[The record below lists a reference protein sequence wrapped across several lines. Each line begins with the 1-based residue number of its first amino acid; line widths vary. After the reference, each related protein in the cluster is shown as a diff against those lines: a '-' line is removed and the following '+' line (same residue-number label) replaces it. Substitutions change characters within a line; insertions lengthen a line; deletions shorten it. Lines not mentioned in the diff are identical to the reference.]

1 VLHAALFTVRNG
13 CVLTENE
20 HKKENRVVH
29 ARVASKLVK
38 NSVTVI
44 SSPTACPL
52 EKKFA
57 LSIISLYYH
66 IALPIRLFPTT
77 LTSNRGTRTR
87 CPCSRPCGAVCLIG
101 RRRLQLRSACACAVA
116 RGCGARGGRWQ
127 RKVVKHT
134 ILLRSLYGPILPPM
148 WALYVPCRQLFRN
161 PMLFFA

>member
-1 VLHAALFTVRNG
+1 MCVCMCVRFQLKQPRLIVESEPETHAAETTDRGVSDFGRTHGVSRTWTHLRP
-13 CVLTENE
+13 
-20 HKKENRVVH
+20 HRPSH
-29 ARVASKLVK
+29 YRYR
-38 NSVTVI
+38 
-44 SSPTACPL
+44 
-52 EKKFA
+52 
-57 LSIISLYYH
+57 YYH